1 MNNPDNQL
9 ESSNTLWAPGT
20 VRLEQG
26 KVAAIPV
33 AIGTDDMIIVTGSTT
48 KAVLQPVPTSDP
60 NDPLNWSSAR
70 KTVNFTLVCFYV
82 LWTFVQ
88 LSLGFTAWG
97 PLEDELGFTDDQ
109 LNSGVAINYG
119 GLALGCIV
127 FIPFIHK
134 YGRRPLYVF
143 SSILQL
149 ASVIWQAKTYTIG
162 DYLGSNL
169 ISGLGGAI
177 SETVVQIT
185 IADIFFV
192 HQRAA
197 MSGWYL
203 ICVASGSFLG
213 PVASGFIVESQG
225 WRWLWWY
232 CVIFMTI
239 NLILVVFF
247 FEESKYVLTRND
259 RDALR
264 VTTTPGMLSLAE
276 SRADDNT
283 TTTPKIG
290 GDLGRNTGEDRRS
303 RIDTSILQ
311 KTYFQR
317 IALVTTTPGSIAH
330 YFYQP
335 VVVLFCFPAVTYV
348 AITYGVILASFAI
361 MTAIQSVYLL
371 DPPYNFGPNGI
382 GLMNLA
388 PFLGAC
394 IGFAISGFLSD
405 RSIMVLSKRNGGVY
419 EPEMRLWPAL
429 VSIMML
435 PGGILIFG
443 IGLAQV
449 RC

>member
-1 MNNPDNQL
+1 VL
-9 ESSNTLWAPGT
+9 I
-20 VRLEQG
+20 
-26 KVAAIPV
+26 AIR
-33 AIGTDDMIIVTGSTT
+33 TDDMVTVTGSTSE
-48 KAVLQPVPTSDP
+48 AVLQPVPTSDP

-70 KTVNFTLVCFYV
+70 KSVNFALVCFYV

-97 PLEDELGFTDDQ
+97 PLEDELDFTDDQ

-119 GLALGCIV
+119 GLALGCII

-134 YGRRPLYVF
+134 YGRRPLYIF
-143 SSILQL
+143 SSLLQL
-149 ASVIWQAKTYTIG
+149 ASVIWQAKTYTLG

-239 NLILVVFF
+239 NLILVIFL
-247 FEESKYVLTRND
+247 FEESKYVPLRND
-259 RDALR
+259 RSAPL
-264 VTTTPGMLSLAE
+264 VATSPGIASPAE
-276 SRADDNT
+276 SGAENNT
-283 TTTPKIG
+283 TTTAKIG
-290 GDLGRNTGEDRRS
+290 DDLEQDTRDQWRS
-303 RIDTSILQ
+303 RIDKSIPQ
-311 KTYFQR
+311 KNYFQR
-317 IALVTTTPGSIAH
+317 LALVTTTPGSIAH

-335 VVVLFCFPAVTYV
+335 VVVLFCFPAITYV
-348 AITYGVILASFAI
+348 AITYGIILASFAI
-361 MTAIQSVYLL
+361 MSALQSIYLL
-371 DPPYNFGPNGI
+371 DPPYNFGPKGV
-382 GLMNLA
+382 GLMNFA

-394 IGFAISGFLSD
+394 IGFAISGPLSD
-405 RSIMVLSKRNGGVY
+405 RSIMVLSKRNRGVY

-429 VSIMML
+429 VSIVML
-435 PGGILIFG
+435 PAGILIFG

-449 RC
+449 CSWLCKLSCRVANH